1 MNDFQEIMTS
11 FLTPEESAEVDKAL
25 MTSRDRFL
33 TRIALYSLRSLKK
46 IAQESGQA
54 IEETTP
60 QQVLAWV
67 EQDESIPIEV
77 EDKES
82 FQMFFTQLVMSSL
95 KPLQRIA
102 EDEESEAIANLTTAQ
117 VTNWFEKDAKLRLE
131 QGGDPVFRAKD

>member
-1 MNDFQEIMTS
+1 MD
-11 FLTPEESAEVDKAL
+11 FLTTFEGVEEVDKAL
-25 MTSRDRFL
+25 LTTKDKFL
-33 TRIALYSLRSLKK
+33 ARVALYSLRSLKK
-46 IAQESGQA
+46 IAQESGQT

-102 EDEESEAIANLTTAQ
+102 EDEESGAIANLTTAQ
-117 VTNWFEKDAKLRLE
+117 VINWFEKDAKFRLE
-131 QGGDPVFRAKD
+131 QGGNPAS

>member
-1 MNDFQEIMTS
+1 MTDFQEIMTG
-11 FLTPEESAEVDKAL
+11 FLTVDEAAEVDKAL

-46 IAQESGQA
+46 IAQESDQS
-54 IEETTP
+54 IEETSP

-67 EQDESIPIEV
+67 EQDESISIEV

-102 EDEESEAIANLTTAQ
+102 ADEESGAIANLTTAQ
-117 VTNWFEKDAKLRLE
+117 VINWFEKDTKLRLE
-131 QGGDPVFRAKD
+131 QGDKPGS

>member
-1 MNDFQEIMTS
+1 MD
-11 FLTPEESAEVDKAL
+11 FLTTFEGVEEVDKAL
-25 MTSRDRFL
+25 LTTKDKFL
-33 TRIALYSLRSLKK
+33 ARVALYSLRSLKK
-46 IAQESGQA
+46 IAQESAQA

-102 EDEESEAIANLTTAQ
+102 EDEKSGAIANLTTAQ
-117 VTNWFEKDAKLRLE
+117 VINWFEKDAKLRLE
-131 QGGDPVFRAKD
+131 QGDKPVS

>member
-1 MNDFQEIMTS
+1 MD
-11 FLTPEESAEVDKAL
+11 FLTTFEGVEEVDKAL
-25 MTSRDRFL
+25 LTTKDKFL
-33 TRIALYSLRSLKK
+33 ARVALYSLRSLKK
-46 IAQESGQA
+46 IAQESAQT

-102 EDEESEAIANLTTAQ
+102 EDEESGAIANLTTAQ
-117 VTNWFEKDAKLRLE
+117 VINWFEKDAKLRLE
-131 QGGDPVFRAKD
+131 QGDKPVS

>member
-46 IAQESGQA
+46 IAQESA

-102 EDEESEAIANLTTAQ
+102 EDEKIEAIANLTTAQ
-117 VTNWFEKDAKLRLE
+117 VINWFEKDAKLRLE
-131 QGGDPVFRAKD
+131 QGGNPVFRAKD

>member
-1 MNDFQEIMTS
+1 MD
-11 FLTPEESAEVDKAL
+11 FLTTFEGVEEVDKAL
-25 MTSRDRFL
+25 LTTKDKFL
-33 TRIALYSLRSLKK
+33 ARVALYSLRSLKK

-54 IEETTP
+54 IEDISP

-67 EQDESIPIEV
+67 EQDESIPLEV

-102 EDEESEAIANLTTAQ
+102 ADEESETIANLTPAQ
-117 VTNWFEKDAKLRLE
+117 VITWFEKDAKLRME
-131 QGGDPVFRAKD
+131 QGDNITS

>member
-77 EDKES
+77 
-82 FQMFFTQLVMSSL
+82 
-95 KPLQRIA
+95 
-102 EDEESEAIANLTTAQ
+102 
-117 VTNWFEKDAKLRLE
+117 
-131 QGGDPVFRAKD
+131 

>member
-1 MNDFQEIMTS
+1 MTDFQEIMTG
-11 FLTPEESAEVDKAL
+11 FLTGDEAAEVDKAL

-54 IEETTP
+54 IEDISP

-67 EQDESIPIEV
+67 EQDDSIPLEV
-77 EDKES
+77 EDKEA

-95 KPLQRIA
+95 KPLQKIA
-102 EDEESEAIANLTTAQ
+102 TDEESGAIANLTIAQ
-117 VTNWFEKDAKLRLE
+117 VINWFEKDAKLRLE
-131 QGGDPVFRAKD
+131 QGDKPVS

>member
-1 MNDFQEIMTS
+1 MD
-11 FLTPEESAEVDKAL
+11 FLTTFEGVEEVDKAL
-25 MTSRDRFL
+25 LTTKDKFL
-33 TRIALYSLRSLKK
+33 ARVALYSLRSLKK
-46 IAQESGQA
+46 IAQESAQA

-102 EDEESEAIANLTTAQ
+102 EDEESGAIANLTTAQ
-117 VTNWFEKDAKLRLE
+117 VINWFEKDAKLRLE
-131 QGGDPVFRAKD
+131 QGDKPVS

>member
-1 MNDFQEIMTS
+1 MD
-11 FLTPEESAEVDKAL
+11 FLTTFEGVEEVDKAL
-25 MTSRDRFL
+25 LTTKDKFL
-33 TRIALYSLRSLKK
+33 ARVALYSLRSLKK
-46 IAQESGQA
+46 IAQESAQA

-102 EDEESEAIANLTTAQ
+102 TDEESGAIANLTAAQ
-117 VTNWFEKDAKLRLE
+117 VINWFEKDAKLRLE
-131 QGGDPVFRAKD
+131 QGDKPVS

>member
-1 MNDFQEIMTS
+1 MD
-11 FLTPEESAEVDKAL
+11 FLTTFEGVEEVDKAL
-25 MTSRDRFL
+25 LTTKDKFL
-33 TRIALYSLRSLKK
+33 ARVALYSLRSLKK
-46 IAQESGQA
+46 IAQESGQT

-102 EDEESEAIANLTTAQ
+102 EDEESGAIANLTTAQ
-117 VTNWFEKDAKLRLE
+117 VINWFEKDAKLRLE
-131 QGGDPVFRAKD
+131 KGGDSVS

>member
-1 MNDFQEIMTS
+1 MD
-11 FLTPEESAEVDKAL
+11 FLTTFEGVEEFDKAL
-25 MTSRDRFL
+25 LTTKDKFL
-33 TRIALYSLRSLKK
+33 ARVALYSLRSLKK
-46 IAQESGQA
+46 IAQESGQT

-102 EDEESEAIANLTTAQ
+102 EDEESGAIANLTTAQ
-117 VTNWFEKDAKLRLE
+117 VINWFEKDAKLRLE
-131 QGGDPVFRAKD
+131 KGGDSVS

>member
-1 MNDFQEIMTS
+1 MD
-11 FLTPEESAEVDKAL
+11 FLTTFEGVEEVDKAL
-25 MTSRDRFL
+25 LTTKDKFL
-33 TRIALYSLRSLKK
+33 ARVALYSLRSLKK
-46 IAQESGQA
+46 IAQESAQA

-102 EDEESEAIANLTTAQ
+102 TDEESGAIANLTTAQ
-117 VTNWFEKDAKLRLE
+117 VINWFEKDAKLRLE
-131 QGGDPVFRAKD
+131 QGDKPVS

>member
-1 MNDFQEIMTS
+1 MN
-11 FLTPEESAEVDKAL
+11 FLTTFEGVEEVDKAL
-25 MTSRDRFL
+25 LTTKDKFL
-33 TRIALYSLRSLKK
+33 ARVALYSLRSLKK
-46 IAQESGQA
+46 IAQESSQT

-67 EQDESIPIEV
+67 EQDESIPVEV

-102 EDEESEAIANLTTAQ
+102 EDEDSGAIANLTTAQ
-117 VTNWFEKDAKLRLE
+117 VIGWFEKDAKIRLE
-131 QGGDPVFRAKD
+131 QGDQPVS